1 MGKLNKDNFKKT
13 IYYLQKN
20 GLKNTLYA
28 VRERLQKKATDA
40 YTYVSVAEEELA
52 RQRETVWENPVTFS
66 IVVPVYYTPE
76 EYFREMVDSV
86 LSQTYPYLQLVL
98 ADAGA
103 GDAVETKV
111 QSSGDD
117 VAQVVTKNNVPY
129 FLKKYSGDERI
140 CYIPLE
146 TNAGIAENTN
156 AGIEAATGDYIA
168 LLDHDDFLT
177 PDALYEMAKCLETE
191 RKRGNE
197 LQMIY
202 TDEDK
207 CNSDASRFY
216 EPHFKLDFNLDL
228 LLTNNYICHFTAVKA
243 ELMKELKLRGEFNG
257 AQDFDL
263 VLRVAGRLYEE
274 PEKIAHIPKV
284 LYHWRCHEA
293 STAANPASKRYA
305 YEAGKRAV
313 EDFIKEKGWNANVV
327 HLKHLGF
334 YRVEYEDDIFTIR
347 PEVGAVG
354 GRILDKNKKLCGGM
368 MTETGEVFAMGLQ
381 DGFSGY
387 VNRAALVQ
395 QAQALDL
402 GLFCLNPECK
412 TLFEETLGIP
422 YVAMEDEH
430 AGRFDWHTIEEK
442 DKKALSLKISEALR
456 SQGYK
461 LLWDPQWSER

>member
-28 VRERLQKKATDA
+28 VRERLQKKETDD
-40 YTYVSVAEEELA
+40 YTYVSVVEEELTK
-52 RQRETVWENPVTFS
+52 QRKTVWENPVTFS
-66 IVVPVYYTPE
+66 IVVPVYHTPE

-86 LSQTYPYLQLVL
+86 LLQTYPYFELILV
-98 ADAGA
+98 DAGA
-103 GDAVETKV
+103 QVAAGTK
-111 QSSGDD
+111 
-117 VAQVVTKNNVPY
+117 AQAGENGAQAHQEN
-129 FLKKYSGDERI
+129 RI
-140 CYIPLE
+140 PEFMKSYGEEKRIRYLPLE
-146 TNAGIAENTN
+146 KNIGIAENTN
-156 AGIEAATGDYIA
+156 VGIEAATGDYIA

-207 CNSDASRFY
+207 CNSDGSRFY

-263 VLRVAGRLYEE
+263 VLRVAGYLYEE
-274 PEKIAHIPKV
+274 PQKIAHINKV

-313 EDFIKEKGWNANVV
+313 EEFVKDRGWKARVV

-334 YRVEYEDDIFTIR
+334 YRVEYEEDIFKAR
-347 PEVGAVG
+347 PDVGAVG
-354 GRILDKNKKLCGGM
+354 GRILDKKKRLCGGM
-368 MTETGEVFAMGLQ
+368 MSETGEVFAQGLP

-387 VNRAALVQ
+387 VNRAVLVQ

-412 TLFEETLGIP
+412 ALFEEVLGIP
-422 YVAMEDEH
+422 YVVMEDEH

-442 DKKALSLKISEALR
+442 EKKAFSLKISEALR

>member
-28 VRERLQKKATDA
+28 VRERLQKKETDD
-40 YTYVSVAEEELA
+40 YTYVPVPEETLT

-66 IVVPVYYTPE
+66 IVVPVYHTPE

-86 LSQTYPYLQLVL
+86 LLQTYPYFELILV
-98 ADAGA
+98 DAGA
-103 GDAVETKV
+103 QVTAGTK
-111 QSSGDD
+111 
-117 VAQVVTKNNVPY
+117 AQAGENGAQAHEENQVPR
-129 FLKKYSGDERI
+129 FLEAYGEEKRI
-140 CYIPLE
+140 RYLPLE
-146 TNAGIAENTN
+146 KNIGIAENTN
-156 AGIEAATGDYIA
+156 VGIEAATGDYIA

-177 PDALYEMAKCLETE
+177 PDALYEMAKRLEAE
-191 RKRGNE
+191 RMQGNE

-207 CNSDASRFY
+207 CNSDASKFY

-243 ELMKELKLRGEFNG
+243 ELMKEFKLRGEYNG

-263 VLRVAGRLYEE
+263 VLRVAARLYEE

-293 STAANPASKRYA
+293 STAANPASKLYA

-313 EDFIKEKGWNANVV
+313 EAFIKEKGWNAKVV

-354 GRILDKNKKLCGGM
+354 GRILDKSKKLCGGM
-368 MTETGEVFAMGLQ
+368 MSETGEVFAMGLA

-402 GLFCLNPECK
+402 RLFRLNPACK
-412 TLFEETLGIP
+412 ELFEETLKISYTVIENGKC
-422 YVAMEDEH
+422 DQ
-430 AGRFDWHTIEEK
+430 FDWQTIEEK
-442 DKKALSLKISEALR
+442 EKKLFSLKISEALR

>member
-28 VRERLQKKATDA
+28 VRERLQKKETDD
-40 YTYVSVAEEELA
+40 YTYVSVPEETLT

-66 IVVPVYYTPE
+66 IVVPVYHTPE

-86 LSQTYPYLQLVL
+86 LLQTYPYFELILV
-98 ADAGA
+98 DAGA
-103 GDAVETKV
+103 QVAAGTK
-111 QSSGDD
+111 
-117 VAQVVTKNNVPY
+117 AQAGENGAQAHEENQVPR
-129 FLKKYSGDERI
+129 FLEAYGEEKRI
-140 CYIPLE
+140 RYLPLE
-146 TNAGIAENTN
+146 KNIGIAENTN
-156 AGIEAATGDYIA
+156 VGIEAATGDYIA

-177 PDALYEMAKCLETE
+177 PDALYEMARRLEAE
-191 RKRGNE
+191 RMQGNE

-207 CNSDASRFY
+207 CNSDASKFY

-243 ELMKELKLRGEFNG
+243 ELMKEFKLRGEYNG

-263 VLRVAGRLYEE
+263 VLRVAARLYEE

-313 EDFIKEKGWNANVV
+313 EAFIKEKGWNAKVV

-354 GRILDKNKKLCGGM
+354 GRILDKSKKLCGGM
-368 MTETGEVFAMGLQ
+368 MSETGEVFAMGLAA
-381 DGFSGY
+381 GFSGY

-402 GLFCLNPECK
+402 RLFRLNPACK
-412 TLFEETLGIP
+412 ELFEETLKIP
-422 YVAMEDEH
+422 YTVIED
-430 AGRFDWHTIEEK
+430 GKRDQFDWQTIEEK
-442 DKKALSLKISEALR
+442 EKKLLSLKISEALR